1 MSISSRHIGEL
12 LKNLGHRLGGSG
24 TPLENT
30 TQSLRESIENTIF
43 NLRNFRYWEFDIH
56 ESSDSEIFVFHDDEI
71 HIDGKSHILNHLSLT
86 QIQELGSTLGI
97 SIPTLSEVLE
107 ILNERP
113 EKVMIEVKSLLTEEG
128 RGKLV
133 ESVSENHNLT
143 LMASPSRF
151 EKSFPTESREYWHQK
166 LRESKTKLVRV
177 RRHRVDLFKASKSRI
192 LWFRA
197 KPKWPRF
204 L

>member
-1 MSISSRHIGEL
+1 MSISSRYIGEL

-30 TQSLRESIENTIF
+30 IQSLKDSIENTIF

-71 HIDGKSHILNHLSLT
+71 HIDGKSHILNHLTLV
-86 QIQELGSTLGI
+86 QIQELGRTLGI

-128 RGKLV
+128 REKVV
-133 ESVSENHNLT
+133 ENVRRNQNFT
-143 LMASPSRF
+143 LMASPARF
-151 EKSFPTESREYWHQK
+151 EKSFPKNSREYWHER
-166 LRESKTKLVRV
+166 LRKSNTKLVRV
-177 RRHRVDLFKASKSRI
+177 RRHRVDLFNASKSKL
-192 LWFRA
+192 LWLLS
-197 KPKWPRF
+197 KPKWLFF